1 MIPEDD
7 RAGRDSGSFRGC
19 PDRLSNRTGDGPAFC
34 SAVIFERALTGS
46 VGHGKA
52 AVGGGHGG
60 GISGTSSREWHYSRV
75 FTVVTMRIW
84 ATRGLVLAS
93 LAVVFVGAI
102 PCSRP
107 AAAAAFAARRLAPG
121 AAPSHQSLSVPITG
135 TAPRAG
141 AYHRGRSQGIA
152 PAAWATSRQTQTLR
166 RPRPDVAPGQDHRGS
181 RSPKAAVSPRCRSW
195 RSARGSGGRRP
206 VPSGPAAGSAASRR
220 RTSA

>member
-19 PDRLSNRTGDGPAFC
+19 PDRLSDRTGDGPAFC

-107 AAAAAFAARRLAPG
+107 DKNDGPRRKA
-121 AAPSHQSLSVPITG
+121 TG
-135 TAPRAG
+135 PRGTPVTSKSFGPDRRDRSAGWRLPPRAIT
-141 AYHRGRSQGIA
+141 RDRSCRLGHVETNA
-152 PAAWATSRQTQTLR
+152 
-166 RPRPDVAPGQDHRGS
+166 DVATASPGCLFRARPS
-181 RSPKAAVSPRCRSW
+181 RVTFSES
-195 RSARGSGGRRP
+195 
-206 VPSGPAAGSAASRR
+206 SR
-220 RTSA
+220 